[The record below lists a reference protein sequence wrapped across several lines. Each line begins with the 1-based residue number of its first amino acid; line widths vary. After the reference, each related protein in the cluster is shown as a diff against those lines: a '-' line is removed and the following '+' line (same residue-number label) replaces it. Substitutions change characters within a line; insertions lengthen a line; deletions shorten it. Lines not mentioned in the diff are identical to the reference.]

1 MKTKKILIT
10 LTVLVVAGIAGF
22 YLYKRYRTNHVP
34 DKLKDL
40 TKLNSDKEKE
50 IVLI

>member
-10 LTVLVVAGIAGF
+10 LTVLIVAGVVSS
-22 YLYKRYRTNHVP
+22 YLYKRYKANRVP
-34 DKLKDL
+34 DKLEDL